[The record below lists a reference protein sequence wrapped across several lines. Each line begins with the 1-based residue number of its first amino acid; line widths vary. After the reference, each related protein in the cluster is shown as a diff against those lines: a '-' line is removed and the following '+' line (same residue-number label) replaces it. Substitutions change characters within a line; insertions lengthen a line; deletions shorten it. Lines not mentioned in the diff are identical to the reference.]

1 MHWPSGI
8 VARPLD
14 KADVDAWLELLVAV
28 ERVDDEG
35 GHQER
40 GDLLESLAD
49 PKLDPARDTLS
60 LWDGERMVGYGKVS
74 VAPSV
79 RDVDRV
85 SMEGRIHPD
94 WRRRGLGRRLLDWEC
109 ARALAAHHEHH
120 PGVPGE
126 YASGGNVE
134 NVGERALFTE
144 AGFAPVR
151 HYLRM
156 ERDLS
161 APIPEA
167 GELDGLRVVPFELA
181 WEEATRIA
189 HNEAFLDHWGSLA
202 RDADDWRRTVSG
214 SPAFRAPMSV
224 LALDGDEVAAYVMAY
239 EHTAVT
245 DATGVRDLYIRR
257 VGTRRPYRGRGVA
270 RTLLAHVLATAA
282 EEGYDRASLGV
293 DAENPTGALGLYERI
308 GFVARRKL
316 AAYTRPM

>member
-1 MHWPSGI
+1 M
-8 VARPLD
+8 
-14 KADVDAWLELLVAV
+14 
-28 ERVDDEG
+28 DDEG

-60 LWDGERMVGYGKVS
+60 LWDGERMIGYGKVS
-74 VAPSV
+74 VWPSV

-126 YASGGNVE
+126 YSSGGNVE
-134 NVGERALFTE
+134 NVGEQALFAE

-151 HYLRM
+151 YYLSM

-167 GELDGLRVVPFELA
+167 SELDGLLVVPFDVA

-224 LALDGDEVAAYVMAY
+224 LALDGNEVAAYVMAY
-239 EHTAVT
+239 EHAAATS
-245 DATGVRDLYIRR
+245 ATGVRDLYIRR

-270 RTLLAHVLATAA
+270 RTLLAHVLAAA
-282 EEGYDRASLGV
+282 AGAGYDRASLGV

-308 GFVARRKL
+308 GFVTRRKR
-316 AAYTRPM
+316 AAYSRPM